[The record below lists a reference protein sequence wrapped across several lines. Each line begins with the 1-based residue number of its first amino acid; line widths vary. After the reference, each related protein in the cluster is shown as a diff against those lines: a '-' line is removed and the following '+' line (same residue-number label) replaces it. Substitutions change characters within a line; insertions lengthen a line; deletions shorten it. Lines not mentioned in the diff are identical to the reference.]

1 VRCLEFVVYKGNNM
15 NKKINGSLR
24 LFEMSTASQTNSNIT
39 KFTKE
44 DRKSFLES
52 IRKYKEFGSA
62 IYRSGNINEVIS
74 QIENLISIAENM
86 TLQET
91 DGWFDSVTT
100 SRHVKQMKECLKTLQ
115 TEAKEISS
123 RQQRFEAAYEDIGQ
137 LLEKYYEI

>member
-1 VRCLEFVVYKGNNM
+1 M
-15 NKKINGSLR
+15 KKKNGTLR
-24 LFEMSTASQTNSNIT
+24 LFEMNSAVQANSNIT

-62 IYRSGNINEVIS
+62 IYRAGNINEVMS
-74 QIENLISIAENM
+74 QIENLISIAETM

-91 DGWFDSVTT
+91 DGWFDNVTT
-100 SRHVKQMKECLKTLQ
+100 ARHMKQMKECLKTLQ

>member
-1 VRCLEFVVYKGNNM
+1 M